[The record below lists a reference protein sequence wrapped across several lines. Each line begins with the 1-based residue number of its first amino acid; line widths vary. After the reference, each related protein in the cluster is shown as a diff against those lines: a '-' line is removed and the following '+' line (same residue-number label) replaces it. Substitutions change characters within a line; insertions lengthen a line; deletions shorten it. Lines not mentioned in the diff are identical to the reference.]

1 MVTFKNNQVVVD
13 VDDLDL
19 FCTSIACA
27 LSTINYQIVKYRNDA
42 LFCKDD
48 FYKESINKLQIMYNF
63 LFEIY
68 HVCFVGEEDF

>member
-1 MVTFKNNQVVVD
+1 MVTFKNNSIVAD
-13 VDDLDL
+13 VENLDL
-19 FCTSIACA
+19 FISSIADA

-48 FYKESINKLQIMYNF
+48 FYKNSIDNLQMMYNF

-68 HVCFVGEEDF
+68 HVCFVDKEDF